1 MSGSKSSP
9 PAVLSAADSASEY
22 TDVPL
27 TMTVHDLP
35 TPGAAVMPRQV
46 SGRLKMIA
54 VLLVCAAPV
63 IASYFTFYVVRPQAQ
78 SNYGVLVDPQVAL
91 PDVQVT
97 ALDGAVGS
105 LPALKAQWLLVSVA
119 SGACDAACEK
129 HVYLQRQLRES
140 LGRDKDRLDRVWLI
154 SDAAP
159 VQTALAQQVSS
170 LSQGAYALRMPQA
183 AIAQWLKPE
192 AGKQL
197 GDHLYLVDPLGNW
210 MMRFPADVNA
220 AKAKR
225 DIERMLRAANSWDRP
240 GRDQEIPRKVE
251 QP

>member
-1 MSGSKSSP
+1 
-9 PAVLSAADSASEY
+9 
-22 TDVPL
+22 
-27 TMTVHDLP
+27 MTVHDLP
-35 TPGAAVMPRQV
+35 TPGAAMPARQV

-78 SNYGVLVDPQVAL
+78 SNYGVLIDPQLPL

-97 ALDGAVGS
+97 ALDGTSGS

-119 SGACDAACEK
+119 GGACDAGCEK
-129 HVYLQRQLRES
+129 HLYLQRQLRES

-159 VQTALAQQVSS
+159 VVSTLAQQVSS
-170 LSQGAYALRMPQA
+170 LSQGAYALRLPQA

-192 AGKQL
+192 PGKQL
-197 GDHLYLVDPLGNW
+197 SDHLYLVDPLGNW

-225 DIERMLRAANSWDRP
+225 DIERLLRAANSWDRP
-240 GRDQEIPRKVE
+240 GRDQEIPRKAG
-251 QP
+251 PP